1 MNNTLIFN
9 NNKITLYKYNYNNK
23 YTFLKYNINNIY
35 ALKNN
40 I

>member
-1 MNNTLIFN
+1 MNNALKFN

-23 YTFLKYNINNIY
+23 YTFLKYNLNNIY